1 MINIDEYAPF
11 FIKRTFNLL
20 PYKAKKSKKNS
31 IKHDYL
37 FYEIYHKIYNID
49 NTSYKVYNELS
60 EKILLSE
67 KINTFKIKNK
77 EYILNN
83 LMYEPY
89 INLITL
95 NAIAKCYDI
104 NLVYVKDN
112 IYIKMCHNINIPL
125 LVITSDY
132 NFIKKSLNEIENEYY
147 EITNLEKPLNS
158 VSYYKLSELTEIAIK
173 LNLSYDKIKKVDL
186 YNLIY
191 NYLVKLNIF
200 KID

>member
-1 MINIDEYAPF
+1 MINIEEYSQF
-11 FIKRTFNLL
+11 FIKRNFNLL
-20 PYKAKKSKKNS
+20 PYKAKKIKKNI

-67 KINTFKIKNK
+67 KINTIKIKNK

-83 LMYEPY
+83 LMYEPQ

-104 NLVYVKDN
+104 NLIYVKDN
-112 IYIKMCHNINIPL
+112 ICIKMCHNINIPL

-132 NFIKKSLNEIENEYY
+132 NFIKKTQEEIDEYY

-158 VSYYKLSELTEIAIK
+158 VSYYKLNELIIIASK
-173 LNLSYDKIKKVDL
+173 LKLPYEKIKKIDL
-186 YNLIY
+186 YNSIY

>member
-1 MINIDEYAPF
+1 MINIEEYSQF
-11 FIKRTFNLL
+11 FIKRNFNL
-20 PYKAKKSKKNS
+20 PSYKLKKIKKKIVN
-31 IKHDYL
+31 HDYL

-49 NTSYKVYNELS
+49 STSYKVYNELS

-83 LMYEPY
+83 LMYEPH

-95 NAIAKCYDI
+95 NAIAKCYEI
-104 NLVYVKDN
+104 NLIYLNDN
-112 IYIKMCHNINIPL
+112 IYIKMCHNIDGPL
-125 LVITSDY
+125 FVITND
-132 NFIKKSLNEIENEYY
+132 NIFIEKSLNDIETSYY

-158 VSYYKLSELTEIAIK
+158 ASYYKLNELITFAIK
-173 LNLSYDKIKKVDL
+173 LKLPHEKIKKIDL
-186 YNLIY
+186 YNSIY

>member
-11 FIKRTFNLL
+11 FIKRTFNLM

-67 KINTFKIKNK
+67 KINTFKIKKK

-83 LMYEPY
+83 LMYEPH

-104 NLVYVKDN
+104 NLIYVKDN

-132 NFIKKSLNEIENEYY
+132 NFIKKTQEEIDEYY

-158 VSYYKLSELTEIAIK
+158 VSYYKLNELIIIASK
-173 LNLSYDKIKKVDL
+173 LKLPYEKIKKIDL
-186 YNLIY
+186 YNSIY

>member
-1 MINIDEYAPF
+1 MINIEEYSQF
-11 FIKRTFNLL
+11 FIKRNFNL
-20 PYKAKKSKKNS
+20 PSYKLKKIKKKIVN
-31 IKHDYL
+31 HDYL

-49 NTSYKVYNELS
+49 STSYKVYNELS

-83 LMYEPY
+83 LMYEPH

-95 NAIAKCYDI
+95 NAIAKCYEI
-104 NLVYVKDN
+104 NLIYLNDN
-112 IYIKMCHNINIPL
+112 IYIKMCHNIDGPLFLITNDNI
-125 LVITSDY
+125 
-132 NFIKKSLNEIENEYY
+132 FIEKSLNDIETSYY

-158 VSYYKLSELTEIAIK
+158 ASYYKLNELITFAIK
-173 LNLSYDKIKKVDL
+173 LKLPHEKIKKIDL
-186 YNLIY
+186 YNSIY